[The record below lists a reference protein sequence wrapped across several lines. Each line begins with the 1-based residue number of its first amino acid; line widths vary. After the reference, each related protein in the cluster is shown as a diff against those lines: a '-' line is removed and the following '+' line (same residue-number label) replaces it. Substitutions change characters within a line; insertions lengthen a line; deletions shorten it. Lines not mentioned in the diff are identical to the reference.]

1 MFVREEHK
9 DLPPSSIIEDPK
21 LRDQLISDN
30 LDDLTDAILKNS
42 FLYQIISRHKPDI
55 VVDCVNSATAVAYQD
70 IFLANYKVRESMKE
84 LRSGGGSQ
92 EKMFTEVE
100 KLLATLYVP
109 QLIRHVQILNESMRQ
124 AKTTIYLKVGTSGTG
139 AWASTFLTLIVR
151 KTIKNVV
158 VEK

>member
-84 LRSGGGSQ
+84 LRSGRFAGEDVYRGG
-92 EKMFTEVE
+92 EVISNSLCPTVNQTCTDFE
-100 KLLATLYVP
+100 
-109 QLIRHVQILNESMRQ
+109 
-124 AKTTIYLKVGTSGTG
+124 
-139 AWASTFLTLIVR
+139 
-151 KTIKNVV
+151 
-158 VEK
+158 